1 MKTKIKRSL
10 ISFSVLALFAI
21 IFGNS
26 QTQPAKAEVNDLFAH
41 LKFDNDTLDSV
52 GDNNFFLRGT
62 TSFSNDVAPVTGSIT
77 SLYLDGGIESQALG
91 GFELFNGWA
100 GGTVSFW
107 MKLDSATTQTWSNN
121 SNHDLIFKYNIL
133 QTRVFKD
140 ATGQLKLMTSHS
152 NGTSFGT
159 WITSSAS
166 LPTDT
171 WIHVA
176 TTHTGTTA
184 SIYFDGQFVNS
195 GSTGKTLGSAST
207 DTFEISTYDGGFSGY
222 IDDFQVYNRAIN
234 QAEIAELASGTGTP
248 PQTFTI
254 TSSASAGGTISP
266 TGNVSIVE
274 GNSQTFT
281 ISPNSGYQ
289 TSNVLVD
296 GVSQGVVSSYTFSN
310 VTANHTISA
319 EFTLLPPT
327 SHTITATAGTGGS
340 ISPLGSV
347 VVTEGNSQTFTIS
360 PNSGYQTS
368 NVLVDGVSQGVVSSY
383 TFSNVTANHTI
394 SAEFVVNTPTEG
406 TFEID
411 NQFITGLQN
420 PTAMAFA
427 PDGRLFVTEQAGA
440 VRIITPEG
448 QLLPTPFLVTTN
460 MRSDEERG
468 LLGIA
473 FDPDFVN
480 NNYIYIFY
488 TENSLGARLSRFTA
502 NGNTV
507 VPNSELIL
515 LEYYN
520 ISGNHR
526 GGDIHFGPDGKLY
539 LSLGDAGEPL
549 NSQDR

>member
-91 GFELFNGWA
+91 GFELFNGWS

-107 MKLDSATTQTWSNN
+107 MKLDSATTQTCSNN

-254 TSSASAGGTISP
+254 TSSASAGGTINP
-266 TGNVSIVE
+266 TG
-274 GNSQTFT
+274 
-281 ISPNSGYQ
+281 
-289 TSNVLVD
+289 
-296 GVSQGVVSSYTFSN
+296 
-310 VTANHTISA
+310 VTNI
-319 EFTLLPPT
+319 
-327 SHTITATAGTGGS
+327 I
-340 ISPLGSV
+340 
-347 VVTEGNSQTFTIS
+347 EGNSQTFTIS

-460 MRSDEERG
+460 MRSDE
-468 LLGIA
+468 
-473 FDPDFVN
+473 
-480 NNYIYIFY
+480 
-488 TENSLGARLSRFTA
+488 
-502 NGNTV
+502 
-507 VPNSELIL
+507 
-515 LEYYN
+515 
-520 ISGNHR
+520 
-526 GGDIHFGPDGKLY
+526 
-539 LSLGDAGEPL
+539 
-549 NSQDR
+549 